1 MVQKMV
7 QKNGPRNGP
16 KNSPVHILPC
26 APLMISLKYITS
38 LAFSQLCGAG
48 GGYKKTPLCIPLQ
61 ANIIGEKKN
70 KQNEFCCAV

>member
-1 MVQKMV
+1 MV

-38 LAFSQLCGAG
+38 LAFSQLFGAG
-48 GGYKKTPLCIPLQ
+48 GGCKKTPLCIPLQ
-61 ANIIGEKKN
+61 VNIIGEKK
-70 KQNEFCCAV
+70 KQTK